1 MIYRFLILS
10 DETGDFVRE
19 IKIDSEA
26 SFLDLHNAIIK
37 STGYSSDQM
46 SSFFICNNGWER
58 ETEITLVDMG
68 KSYEEDNYTMET
80 TPLEDL
86 VTDEGQKLMYVFDYM
101 TERAFFIELRE
112 IVFGKTLSEPLCSRS
127 EGAPPPQVLSFDEIA
142 PKIVTSS
149 SELIDE
155 DFYGDSEYDMNELDS
170 EGFDGLD
177 NLLNPFEEERY

>member
-10 DETGDFVRE
+10 DEVVDFVRE

-26 SFLDLHNAIIK
+26 SFLDLHNAIIN
-37 STGYSSDQM
+37 STGYASDQM
-46 SSFFICNNGWER
+46 SSFFICSDTWER

-68 KSYEEDNYTMET
+68 KSYEEDNYIMDA

-101 TERAFFIELRE
+101 TERAFFMELRE
-112 IVFGKTLSEPLCSRS
+112 VIFGKTLHEPLCSRS
-127 EGAPPPQVLSFDEIA
+127 EGTPPPQVLNFDEIA
-142 PKIVTSS
+142 NTIVTSNDI
-149 SELIDE
+149 IDE
-155 DFYGDSEYDMNELDS
+155 DFYGDSEYDINELDS

-177 NLLNPFEEERY
+177 EHDNPFEEERY